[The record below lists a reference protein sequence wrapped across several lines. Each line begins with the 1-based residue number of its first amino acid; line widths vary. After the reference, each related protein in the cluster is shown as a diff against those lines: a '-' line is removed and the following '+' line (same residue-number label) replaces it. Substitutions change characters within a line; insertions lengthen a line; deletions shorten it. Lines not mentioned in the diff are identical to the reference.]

1 MAQLGSRW
9 QASGTSSREQVM
21 IRQPSCENRIT
32 VAWPIPRL
40 APVKTTVFGFSD
52 LERYYPM
59 PLANTARARLVD
71 TDDLESSLTA
81 VLFDDRHIFAVFE
94 NMVVQSE
101 QRFIIVF
108 GVSIV
113 VEERTAG
120 GVA

>member
-1 MAQLGSRW
+1 
-9 QASGTSSREQVM
+9 
-21 IRQPSCENRIT
+21 
-32 VAWPIPRL
+32 
-40 APVKTTVFGFSD
+40 
-52 LERYYPM
+52 M
-59 PLANTARARLVD
+59 PLANTARSRLVN

-113 VEERTAG
+113 VEERTVG
-120 GVA
+120 GGLSKPVSAFAAPEAAHSTILRCLSLP

>member
-1 MAQLGSRW
+1 
-9 QASGTSSREQVM
+9 
-21 IRQPSCENRIT
+21 
-32 VAWPIPRL
+32 
-40 APVKTTVFGFSD
+40 
-52 LERYYPM
+52 M
-59 PLANTARARLVD
+59 PLANTARSRLVD

-81 VLFDDRHIFAVFE
+81 VLIDDRHIFAVFE

-113 VEERTAG
+113 VEERTVG